1 MIRTVAPR
9 RIVTLEAG
17 RSHAVHAGGAPLPRL
32 SQPRT
37 WWRPRYWGISA
48 RSAFVAASVV
58 LVALMVAA
66 LGLAILLY
74 RLLLSGV
81 DDAAAGRVR
90 DIEAALQYDTGSE
103 LDAALITTD
112 QRIVAVQVIDGTGA
126 VVQRSQAAPDAPLI
140 APDTVGATLLIGLP
154 DDASPDGDMR
164 ISGQTVD
171 GESGRYTILV
181 GAGSEAVESTVKTV
195 LVLLAGAAPIVILV
209 SAAATYLL
217 VARSLRS
224 VDAIR
229 ARVADITTSD
239 LAERVPVPNNF
250 DEISA
255 LAVTMNEM
263 LARIEAGH
271 DAQRRFV
278 GDASHEL
285 RSPVTAILSALD
297 VAAAH
302 PEFLNEEL
310 ATSTLWPEAQR
321 MESLVED
328 LLLLA
333 RVDEREITLRRKD
346 VDLDDIASTEMG
358 RLLRETELTVDAEL
372 IPTRL
377 LGDSGGLSRVL
388 RNLLDNAARHATSRV
403 ELRVRPEAGN
413 AVLTVADDGPGIP
426 EADRA
431 RVFDRFVR
439 LDTAR
444 ARSGGGTGLGLAIV
458 SEVVAAHGGTVTI
471 SDRSGGGA
479 MVTIQVPLA
488 YSPDSSR

>member
-1 MIRTVAPR
+1 M
-9 RIVTLEAG
+9 
-17 RSHAVHAGGAPLPRL
+17 
-32 SQPRT
+32 SQPGT

-48 RSAFVAASVV
+48 RSAFVSASVV
-58 LVALMVAA
+58 LVALMVAGA
-66 LGLAILLY
+66 GLAIILY
-74 RLLLSGV
+74 RSLLSGV

-90 DIEAALQYDTGSE
+90 DVVAALRFDPATE

-112 QRIVAVQVIDGTGA
+112 QRIVAVQVVDSAGA
-126 VVQRSQAAPDAPLI
+126 VIQHSQSAPDTPMI
-140 APDTVGATLLIGLP
+140 APDTIGTTLRIGLP
-154 DDASPDGDMR
+154 DHASLNGDVR

-171 GESGRYTILV
+171 GKSGRYTVLV

-195 LVLLAGAAPIVILV
+195 LVLLAGAAPIVVAV

-217 VARSLRS
+217 VGRSLRS

-229 ARVADITTSD
+229 TRVADISASD
-239 LAERVPVPNNF
+239 LTERVPVPNNF

-310 ATSTLWPEAQR
+310 ATSTLRPEAQR

-333 RVDEREITLRRKD
+333 RADERGLPLRRKD
-346 VDLDDIASTEMG
+346 VDLDDVASSEMG
-358 RLLRETELTVDAEL
+358 RLLRETALTIVADL
-372 IPTRL
+372 VPTRL
-377 LGDSGGLSRVL
+377 VGDPGGLSRVL
-388 RNLLDNAARHATSRV
+388 RNLLENAARHATSRI
-403 ELRVRPEAGN
+403 ELRVRPDGGN

-439 LDTAR
+439 LDSD
-444 ARSGGGTGLGLAIV
+444 RSRTGGGAGLGLAIV
-458 SEVVAAHGGTVTI
+458 SEVVAAHGGSVTI
-471 SDRSGGGA
+471 GDRPGGGA
-479 MVTIQVPLA
+479 LVSVQIPLA
-488 YSPDSSR
+488 YSPESSRYPAPRIV

>member
-1 MIRTVAPR
+1 MIPAVASR
-9 RIVTLEAG
+9 RNVTAKAG
-17 RSHAVHAGGAPLPRL
+17 RGRANHVGGEPLPRV
-32 SQPRT
+32 SQPGT
-37 WWRPRYWGISA
+37 WWRARYWGISA
-48 RSAFVAASVV
+48 RSAFVSASVV
-58 LVALMVAA
+58 LVALVVAGA
-66 LGLAILLY
+66 GLAIILY
-74 RLLLSGV
+74 RSLLSGV
-81 DDAAAGRVR
+81 DDAAAGRVH
-90 DIEAALQYDTGSE
+90 DIVSALQSDPAAD

-112 QRIVAVQVIDGTGA
+112 QRIVAVQVIDGAGA
-126 VVQRSQAAPDAPLI
+126 GVRHSPGAPATPLI
-140 APDTVGATLLIGLP
+140 GPSTIGTSLQLGLP
-154 DDASPDGDMR
+154 DHASPDGDMR

-171 GESGRYTILV
+171 GRSGRFTILV

-195 LVLLAGAAPIVILV
+195 LVLLAGAAPIVIAV

-217 VARSLRS
+217 VGRSLRS

-229 ARVADITTSD
+229 TRVADITTSD
-239 LAERVPVPNNF
+239 LTERVPVPTNF
-250 DEISA
+250 DEIAA

-310 ATSTLWPEAQR
+310 ATSTLRPEAQR

-333 RVDEREITLRRKD
+333 RADERGLTLRRKD
-346 VDLDDIASTEMG
+346 VDLDDVASSEMG
-358 RLLRETELTVDAEL
+358 RLLRETAFTVDADL
-372 IPTRL
+372 VPTRL
-377 LGDSGGLSRVL
+377 IGDPGGLSRVL
-388 RNLLDNAARHATSRV
+388 RNLLENAARNATSRV
-403 ELRVRPEAGN
+403 ELRVRPDGAN
-413 AVLTVADDGPGIP
+413 AVVTVADDGPGIP

-439 LDTAR
+439 LDSDR
-444 ARSGGGTGLGLAIV
+444 SRSGGGTGLGLAIV
-458 SEVVAAHGGTVTI
+458 SEVVAAHGGSVTVGE
-471 SDRSGGGA
+471 RPGGGA
-479 MVTIQVPLA
+479 LVTVQLPLA
-488 YSPDSSR
+488 

>member
-1 MIRTVAPR
+1 M
-9 RIVTLEAG
+9 
-17 RSHAVHAGGAPLPRL
+17 
-32 SQPRT
+32 
-37 WWRPRYWGISA
+37 
-48 RSAFVAASVV
+48 
-58 LVALMVAA
+58 
-66 LGLAILLY
+66 
-74 RLLLSGV
+74 
-81 DDAAAGRVR
+81 
-90 DIEAALQYDTGSE
+90 
-103 LDAALITTD
+103 
-112 QRIVAVQVIDGTGA
+112 
-126 VVQRSQAAPDAPLI
+126 I
-140 APDTVGATLLIGLP
+140 APGTIGATLLIGLP
-154 DDASPDGDMR
+154 DQASPDGDMR
-164 ISGQTVD
+164 ISGQAVD
-171 GESGRYTILV
+171 GKSGRYTILV

-195 LVLLAGAAPIVILV
+195 LELLAGAAPIVIAV

-217 VARSLRS
+217 VGRSLRS

-229 ARVADITTSD
+229 TRVADISASD
-239 LAERVPVPNNF
+239 LGERVPVPNNF

-278 GDASHEL
+278 GYASHEL

-310 ATSTLWPEAQR
+310 ATSTLRPEARR

-333 RVDEREITLRRKD
+333 RADERGLTLRCRD
-346 VDLDDIASTEMG
+346 VDLDDVAYSEMD
-358 RLLRETELTVDAEL
+358 RLLRETELTIDADL
-372 IPTRL
+372 VPTRL
-377 LGDSGGLSRVL
+377 IGDPGGLSRVL
-388 RNLLDNAARHATSRV
+388 RNLLENAARHATSRI
-403 ELRVRPEAGN
+403 ELRVHPDGGN

-458 SEVVAAHGGTVTI
+458 SEVVAAHGGIVSI
-471 SDRSGGGA
+471 GDRAGGGA
-479 MVTIQVPLA
+479 LMTVQLPLA
-488 YSPDSSR
+488 YLPDSSR